1 MRPNTADYPILPIE
15 SINKRRSLSRNA
27 LPVKQRLKLM
37 KLVADVDKVRKLM
50 EPTLSDVGKAL

>member
-1 MRPNTADYPILPIE
+1 MRPNTADYPILPNE
-15 SINKRRSLSRNA
+15 SIKERRSLSRNA